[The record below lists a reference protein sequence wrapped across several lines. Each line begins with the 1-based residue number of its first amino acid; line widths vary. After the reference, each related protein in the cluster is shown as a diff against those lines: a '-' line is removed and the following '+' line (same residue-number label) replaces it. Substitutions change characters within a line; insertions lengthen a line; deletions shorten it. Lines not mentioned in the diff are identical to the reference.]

1 MKIYSATIRLD
12 TLEVGSRETYYA
24 RQKRIFILA
33 VMLVAVVPLSLI
45 GWVSAHYY
53 QKSWLQ
59 KSALEL
65 TSLAANR
72 QEVIDRF
79 LIDQENLLAALVGIT
94 PTAELAN
101 QENLERIFAVL
112 RRGGV
117 IIDLG
122 VIDREGNHLAYAG
135 PYRRLLAERN
145 YRQAPWFAATLAQ
158 GRHVS
163 DVFRGFRDEPHL
175 VVAVA
180 DEARQVVLRAT
191 LDSELFNALLAATEV
206 GPGGDAF
213 IINRR
218 GELQTPARCSD
229 SVALVALVAGEAA
242 SFQAGPTEVVG
253 GRQRQVV
260 QAVVSLKRGEWL
272 LVLQKDVAQSLAGF
286 YRARNLGT
294 AAVAFLALAVMATA
308 ALVVQTMLRR
318 LEKADRERM
327 QLNNRVRE
335 VEKMALMGRL
345 ATSVAHEINN
355 PLQIIGDQAGWI
367 EELLTEEEPAQVR
380 HLEEY
385 REAAAK
391 IKQHVGRAST
401 ITRRLLGLS
410 QPMAARRVE
419 IDLNQLVRDTVSF
432 LEHEVRKQRIRLA
445 LELAVELPK
454 VVSRPG
460 QLQQVLLNLLNNA
473 IDAAGREGTVIIS
486 TSRRQDRVAVAVAD
500 SGPGLPPEL
509 MAKIFDPFFTTKQPG
524 KGTGLGLS
532 ISRNIMERL
541 GGDLQAANRPEGGGV
556 FTLTL
561 PAA

>member
-53 QKSWLQ
+53 QESWLR

-94 PTAELAN
+94 QTAELAN
-101 QENLERIFAVL
+101 QENLERIFQVL

-191 LDSELFNALLAATEV
+191 LDSELFNSLLAATEV

-229 SVALVALVAGEAA
+229 SVALVAGEAA

-367 EELLTEEEPAQVR
+367 EELLPEEEPAQVR
-380 HLEEY
+380 HLDEY

-432 LEHEVRKQRIRLA
+432 LEHEIKQQRIRLA
-445 LELAVELPK
+445 LELAADLPR

-486 TSRRQDRVAVAVAD
+486 TSRRHDRVAVAVAD